1 MEDPFALKIKE
12 LSRMGDATRILN
24 ILKGNEFY
32 DGDPEKLAN
41 YKTEDIRKI
50 NGLGMK
56 SVSVIARA
64 LESMGVIGDAN
75 EWLGL

>member
-1 MEDPFALKIKE
+1 
-12 LSRMGDATRILN
+12 MGDATRILN

-41 YKTEDIRKI
+41 YKAENIRKI
-50 NGLGMK
+50 NGLGVK

-64 LESMGVIGDAN
+64 LESMGVIVDA
-75 EWLGL
+75 EKWLMG